1 MIQSRGI
8 SGEQTITREIRRLM
22 DPWLRFYISHDPRT
36 PLREVDVPVLALAGG
51 KDQQVT
57 PDTNQAAI
65 AEALNAEEA
74 PDVTVRTLDG
84 LNHLFQTA
92 ETGAPSEYGRIEETF
107 DPGAIDVIADWI
119 DEQVGLPATSSRP

>member
-8 SGEQTITREIRRLM
+8 SGEQTIHREIQRLM
-22 DPWLRFYISHDPRT
+22 DPWLRFFISHDPRT
-36 PLREVDVPVLALAGG
+36 TLQQVDVPVLALAGS
-51 KDQQVT
+51 KDQQVA

-65 AEALNAEEA
+65 AEALNAGEN

-107 DPGAIDVIADWI
+107 DPAAIDVIADWI
-119 DEQVGLPATSSRP
+119 DEHMDN